1 MTDRGK
7 FFGLGLG
14 LGLGYVKLMYV
25 GPGVGKLRFCGG
37 GSWLIIANYIANFFH
52 IPHTDEV
59 PR

>member
-25 GPGVGKLRFCGG
+25 GPEVGKLRFCGG
-37 GSWLIIANYIANFFH
+37 
-52 IPHTDEV
+52 
-59 PR
+59 